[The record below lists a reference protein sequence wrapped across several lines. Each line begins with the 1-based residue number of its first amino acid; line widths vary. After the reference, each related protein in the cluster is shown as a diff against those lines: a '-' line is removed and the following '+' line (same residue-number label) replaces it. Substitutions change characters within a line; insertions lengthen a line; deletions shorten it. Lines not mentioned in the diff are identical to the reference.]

1 MLIAKVKNYNLNVTE
16 VRYPAF
22 PMFFPGIFNFTVG
35 ILLTLFFKNI
45 FRPPPTQQSTN
56 EDQSDAVR
64 SRLNNCRIL
73 QRNFESCVD
82 AAQTSKEPCERA
94 RYNEA
99 ATPTP
104 NNPTAR
110 DFGYLER
117 DDFLKIQG

>member
-1 MLIAKVKNYNLNVTE
+1 MSLT
-16 VRYPAF
+16 
-22 PMFFPGIFNFTVG
+22 FFFI
-35 ILLTLFFKNI
+35 KI

-117 DDFLKIQG
+117 DDKIILKYRGRSFLVVKRLSMRYPHVFKP

>member
-1 MLIAKVKNYNLNVTE
+1 MGKFTNE
-16 VRYPAF
+16 SH
-22 PMFFPGIFNFTVG
+22 FNFFL
-35 ILLTLFFKNI
+35 INI

-104 NNPTAR
+104 SNPTAR

-117 DDFLKIQG
+117 DENIFLKCRGRSLLLGTRL

>member
-1 MLIAKVKNYNLNVTE
+1 MI
-16 VRYPAF
+16 
-22 PMFFPGIFNFTVG
+22 
-35 ILLTLFFKNI
+35 NI
-45 FRPPPTQQSTN
+45 FRPPPTQQATN

-104 NNPTAR
+104 SNPTAR

-117 DDFLKIQG
+117 DENIFLKCRDGSLLLGKRL

>member
-1 MLIAKVKNYNLNVTE
+1 MGK
-16 VRYPAF
+16 
-22 PMFFPGIFNFTVG
+22 FTNDSLAMNH
-35 ILLTLFFKNI
+35 ILSI

-104 NNPTAR
+104 SNPTAR

-117 DDFLKIQG
+117 DEIIFLKCRGRSLLLGKRPRKSSLGFRTAF